1 MVDQMAIIEEYLHRA
16 SRSNVI
22 SLKTIEIFLLIILP
36 TIHQTILPMVVDR
49 ECTMQTEFEVATQGV
64 EDLGSRHPLVEAE
77 VREALIK
84 IIVISVEGP
93 RGLVIIKGDGN
104 RVLKITMVTN
114 GIFVKVQG
122 KKSAKCRHPNHQ
134 SQKHHNPQFK
144 TPLSPQR

>member
-64 EDLGSRHPLVEAE
+64 EDLGNRHPLVEGE
-77 VREALIK
+77 VREVLIK

-93 RGLVIIKGDGN
+93 RGLVIIKGGGN
-104 RVLKITMVTN
+104 RVLKITRVTN
-114 GIFVKVQG
+114 GIFAKVQG
-122 KKSAKCRHPNHQ
+122 KKRHPNRQ

-144 TPLSPQR
+144 THLFPQR